1 MMLGRIAEVDGDYI
15 ATEFFAGI
23 LPTAC
28 MYVPQAGVR
37 STKTAGNGRV
47 RIQIDWSSVL
57 LGYARLW
64 LPVFAVAAPALG
76 VASGHLAPATWGLS
90 AVLVL
95 MALASRRVGHLSE
108 SEKAQLRVLGT
119 VAGLRIDPA
128 RLQPATR
135 EVKRDLLGQLMTR
148 AGIPTTPDGVLSV
161 LDDIPIPAM
170 PLVFG
175 YARYAGDTPEWRE
188 CAALV
193 YARYES
199 AEK

>member
-15 ATEFFAGI
+15 ATDFLAGI
-23 LPTAC
+23 VPTAC
-28 MYVPQAGVR
+28 VYVPQPGVR
-37 STKTAGNGRV
+37 STRTAGDVRV
-47 RIQIDWSSVL
+47 RIQLDWSSVL

-64 LPVFAVAAPALG
+64 LPILAVAGPAIG
-76 VASGHLAPATWGLS
+76 VARGHAAPGTWVLS
-90 AVLVL
+90 ALLAVI
-95 MALASRRVGHLSE
+95 ALSSFRLGRLPE

-128 RLQPATR
+128 RLQPAAR
-135 EVKRDLLGQLMTR
+135 DSKRDLLGQLMMR
-148 AGIPTTPDGVLSV
+148 AGIPMTPDGVLSV
-161 LDDIPIPAM
+161 LDDIPVPAM

-193 YARYES
+193 YARYDS